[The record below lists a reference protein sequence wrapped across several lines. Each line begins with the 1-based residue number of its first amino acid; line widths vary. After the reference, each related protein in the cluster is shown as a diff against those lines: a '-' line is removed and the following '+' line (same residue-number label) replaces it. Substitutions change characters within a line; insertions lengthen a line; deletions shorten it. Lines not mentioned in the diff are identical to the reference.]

1 MLNTTILETC
11 LDTLAQ
17 AYEGIQRLDKDSTA
31 YRIYRSAIVKEF
43 ELLLE
48 QAGKLLRK
56 RLRPYV
62 SNASAI
68 ESLTFKDVFRTA
80 GKYELLDTD
89 AIERWFTYR
98 DSRNDTAHDDDETI
112 AVKTLELLPTFIGDA
127 RDLFTRYHPHFSQ
140 SHTT

>member
-11 LDTLAQ
+11 LDTLTQ
-17 AYEGIQRLDKDSTA
+17 AYEGIQHLDKDSTE

-48 QAGKLLRK
+48 QSGKLLRK

-68 ESLTFKDVFRTA
+68 ESLSFKDVFRKA
-80 GKYELLDTD
+80 GQHQLLSLD
-89 AIERWFTYR
+89 AIERWFSYR
-98 DSRNDTAHDDDETI
+98 DSRNDTAHDYGETLALKTI
-112 AVKTLELLPTFIGDA
+112 EVLPAFIEDVKALILILKSED
-127 RDLFTRYHPHFSQ
+127 
-140 SHTT
+140 

>member
-11 LDTLAQ
+11 LETLAQ
-17 AYEGIQRLDKDSTA
+17 AYEGIQHLDADSTE

-62 SNASAI
+62 SNASAV

-80 GKYELLDTD
+80 GKYELLNTD

-98 DSRNDTAHDDDETI
+98 DSRNDTAHDYGETL
-112 AVKTLELLPTFIGDA
+112 ALKTLELLPAFVEDVQALIRVIQGKE
-127 RDLFTRYHPHFSQ
+127 
-140 SHTT
+140 

>member
-17 AYEGIQRLDKDSTA
+17 AYEGIQHLETDSTA

-56 RLRPYV
+56 RLRPFV
-62 SNASAI
+62 ASTALV
-68 ESLTFKDVFRTA
+68 ESLSFKDVFRKA
-80 GKYELLDTD
+80 GQHQLLSLD
-89 AIERWFTYR
+89 AIERWFSYR
-98 DSRNDTAHDDDETI
+98 DSRNDTAHDYGETLALKTI
-112 AVKTLELLPTFIGDA
+112 EVLPAFIEDVKALIHILKSED
-127 RDLFTRYHPHFSQ
+127 
-140 SHTT
+140 

>member
-17 AYEGIQRLDKDSTA
+17 AYEGIQHLEADSTA

-56 RLRPYV
+56 RLRPFV
-62 SNASAI
+62 ASTALV
-68 ESLTFKDVFRTA
+68 ESLSFKDVFRKA
-80 GKYELLDTD
+80 GQHQLLSLD
-89 AIERWFTYR
+89 AIERWFSYR

-112 AVKTLELLPTFIGDA
+112 AVKTLELLPTFIEDA

>member
-17 AYEGIQRLDKDSTA
+17 AYEGIHHLDKDSTA

-62 SNASAI
+62 SNASAV

-80 GKYELLDTD
+80 GKYELLHTD

-98 DSRNDTAHDDDETI
+98 DSRNDTANDDGEML
-112 AVKTLELLPTFIGDA
+112 AVKTLELLPTFIEDA
-127 RDLFTRYHPHFSQ
+127 RDLFTRYHPHFSK
-140 SHTT
+140 SYTT

>member
-56 RLRPYV
+56 RLRPFV
-62 SNASAI
+62 ASTALV
-68 ESLTFKDVFRTA
+68 ESLSFKDVFRKA
-80 GKYELLDTD
+80 GQHQLLSLD
-89 AIERWFTYR
+89 AIERWFSYR
-98 DSRNDTAHDDDETI
+98 DSRNDTAHDYGETLALKTI
-112 AVKTLELLPTFIGDA
+112 EVLPAFIEDVKALIHILKSED
-127 RDLFTRYHPHFSQ
+127 
-140 SHTT
+140 

>member
-11 LDTLAQ
+11 LDTLTQ
-17 AYEGIQRLDKDSTA
+17 AYEGIQHLDKDSTA

-62 SNASAI
+62 SNASAV

-80 GKYELLDTD
+80 GKYELLNTD

-98 DSRNDTAHDDDETI
+98 DSRNDTAHDYGETL
-112 AVKTLELLPTFIGDA
+112 ALKTLELLPAFIEDVQA
-127 RDLFTRYHPHFSQ
+127 LIPILKSKE
-140 SHTT
+140 